1 MKPPFESMQ
10 NRGVRHA
17 ANGAACTNT
26 GRNQPMRQRR
36 RHRLGDPRRCRPAQS
51 PRLPARDNIALM
63 PLPPTAPELN
73 PVDPSAALR
82 ASKAFDALRSRLL
95 GESARQPARPRRL
108 EQLRGDHRG
117 VLRRPGTPLW
127 PNPISWPQLKPEIG
141 RRSRVKAVDF
151 AVVQAVSVSAQAL
164 ERRRRRTFRPAG
176 NIVNANSSRTPSGL
190 PTRSTSKF
198 L

>member
-1 MKPPFESMQ
+1 
-10 NRGVRHA
+10 
-17 ANGAACTNT
+17 
-26 GRNQPMRQRR
+26 MRQRR

-82 ASKAFDALRSRLL
+82 ASRAFDALRSRHL
-95 GESARQPARPRRL
+95 GESARQPARPWRL

-127 PNPISWPQLKPEIG
+127 PNPSSWPQLEPEIG

-151 AVVQAVSVSAQAL
+151 AVVQAVCRVGLGAAAAAQAHFQAHWRHRKS
-164 ERRRRRTFRPAG
+164 EVFPDTFRSAHPFDVE
-176 NIVNANSSRTPSGL
+176 IPVEHRE
-190 PTRSTSKF
+190 
-198 L
+198 

>member
-1 MKPPFESMQ
+1 MNKHWPKSA
-10 NRGVRHA
+10 NSA
-17 ANGAACTNT
+17 ASA
-26 GRNQPMRQRR
+26 PS
-36 RHRLGDPRRCRPAQS
+36 PRRSAPVPAGKV

-73 PVDPSAALR
+73 PLDPSAALR
-82 ASKAFDALRSRLL
+82 ASTAFDALRSRHL
-95 GESARQPARPRRL
+95 GESARQPARPRRP

-127 PNPISWPQLKPEIG
+127 PNPSSWPQLEPEIG

-151 AVVQAVSVSAQAL
+151 AVVQAVAVSARAL
-164 ERRRRRTFRPAG
+164 ERRRRRTFRRTG
-176 NIVNANSSRTPSGL
+176 DIVNAKFSRTPSAP
-190 PTRSTSKF
+190 PTRSTLKF